1 MKMKISV
8 QEKSVNKFSIALA
21 KICKSI
27 SPIYYLCRWVSS
39 YFYVLLLNL
48 LAFRYS
54 GIQPISLRKKDGTA
68 IAVPAKKD
76 AYYSVFYFIT
86 YCSISVYGFVRVKND
101 TLNFNIVPKVFVEAE
116 VVIMILLKLL
126 TVAMA
131 FVFRK
136 KYSESLNI
144 MAYIDVGFEK
154 ASVTIDYRLTFRLK
168 LVLCQIVLL
177 IFYIF

>member
-1 MKMKISV
+1 MKISV
-8 QEKSVNKFSIALA
+8 QEKSVSKFSTALV

-27 SPIYYLCRWVSS
+27 SPIYYLCRWVYS
-39 YFYVLLLNL
+39 YFYASLLKTLV
-48 LAFRYS
+48 FRYS
-54 GIQPISLRKKDGTA
+54 GIQPISLRKKDGAAAAEPT
-68 IAVPAKKD
+68 KKD
-76 AYYSVFYFIT
+76 AYYSVFYFVT

-144 MAYIDVGFEK
+144 MAYIDVGFQK
-154 ASVTIDYRLTFRLK
+154 AGVAINYRLTFRLK
-168 LVLCQIVLL
+168 IVLP
-177 IFYIF
+177 